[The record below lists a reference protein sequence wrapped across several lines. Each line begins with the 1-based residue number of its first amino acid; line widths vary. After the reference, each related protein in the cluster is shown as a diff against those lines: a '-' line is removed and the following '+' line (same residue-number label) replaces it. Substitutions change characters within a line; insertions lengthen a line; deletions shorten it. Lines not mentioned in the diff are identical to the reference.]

1 MHASSGSR
9 TTRLIGIAAIGTVTL
24 TSACGGS
31 SGSKAAAAAT
41 SAAGGTS
48 AAAPAAATSGSTAA
62 TGAAPATSA
71 PATTAAVSGKK
82 VTLTFWGT
90 YGNGGNKTQTDAL
103 SKTIIPAFEKANPN
117 ITIKYVD
124 IPYDSLLQKLTTSA
138 AGGQL
143 PDLVR
148 ADLGWVSKFGALGV
162 FAPLDTKMND
172 FQKLAADTYPGS
184 LATNKWDGHYYGL
197 PLDTNTRVL
206 ISNPKALATAGITS
220 PPATFDELKA
230 DAPKLAAKK
239 VSVFADGGL
248 QGWNVYPWIW
258 SAGGEATSPDGTKA
272 TGFLNSDQSV
282 AGVQML
288 LDLYKAGAI
297 PNLIIGNKGATQT
310 SDGLPKGQY
319 ANILDGPWQ
328 AGIWSGQYPGFKPTY
343 SQVPAG
349 PGGSISVVGGE
360 DIAMAAS
367 SKNQDAAE
375 TFIRFTQTA
384 DYQLAMA
391 KTGQMSV
398 VKSLDA
404 QEAALVPAFAPYIKQ
419 LQTAKQRPAVPQ
431 ASQIDTVLADELT
444 KAFQGS
450 TSVKDA
456 LTKAASQID
465 SLLTAKK

>member
-1 MHASSGSR
+1 MLSLLGSR
-9 TTRLIGIAAIGTVTL
+9 TTRLIGVAAIGTMTL
-24 TSACGGS
+24 TSACGSS
-31 SGSKAAAAAT
+31 SGSNAGASGTTAAAAT
-41 SAAGGTS
+41 GASA
-48 AAAPAAATSGSTAA
+48 
-62 TGAAPATSA
+62 
-71 PATTAAVSGKK
+71 ATTAAAGSGKK

-103 SKTIIPAFEKANPN
+103 SKTIIPAFEKANPD

-162 FAPLDTKMND
+162 FAPLDTKMSD
-172 FQKLAADTYPGS
+172 FQTLAANTYPGS
-184 LATNKWDGHYYGL
+184 LATNKWNGHYYGL

-206 ISNPKALATAGITS
+206 ITNPTALAAAGIST
-220 PPATFDELKA
+220 PPATFADLKA

-272 TGFLNSDQSV
+272 TGYLNSDASV

-288 LDLYKAGAI
+288 VDLYKAGAI

-310 SDGLPKGQY
+310 SDGLPKGKY

-328 AGIWSGQYPGFKPTY
+328 AGIWSGQYPSFKPTY

-360 DIAMAAS
+360 DITMSAT

-398 VKSLDA
+398 VKSLDS
-404 QEAALVPAFAPYIKQ
+404 QEASLVPAFAPYIKQ

-431 ASQIDTVLADELT
+431 ASQIDTVLQNELT

-450 TSVKDA
+450 TTVKDA

-465 SLLTAKK
+465 PLLTATK